1 MPFFDTPETNALKS
15 KVEKL
20 LSEILDF
27 TDENKNLKINVIKD
41 YADNGNVKLLEPL
54 LKNPQTKKAFFTPI
68 LDSFVFN
75 TAKFKEFLE
84 YSSACNSYSKYLG
97 QKIGLY
103 MGDSSLLDRN
113 EVVLNFPFKDCV
125 LEGGQRKEDGLDTYY
140 EYNDKKG
147 EYEEKQSKR
156 REVFYNEV
164 LAQDEI
170 DSLFSPKAFC
180 NTKRYEKSSHSE
192 LVSES
197 TCTKLNRDTE
207 LNKKRGLAED
217 TITDN
222 LIIKGNN
229 LLALHS
235 LKKEFAGKVKLI
247 YIDVPYNTGSDSF
260 SYNDNF
266 NHSSWLT
273 FMKNRL
279 EIARDLLR
287 DDGCIFVQ
295 CDDNEQAYLK
305 VLMDEIFVRE
315 NKLSTITVK
324 VKAPAGVGQES
335 FLFDVNEYIL
345 VFAKNI
351 NLVDVNII
359 KEQSDLQNN
368 TYTQYKKIIHN
379 IADGKYV
386 KKLHSE
392 KVGDI
397 ELLEHNL
404 FEVKNIDKENLNESF
419 YSNNIDKIF
428 RTTNPQGG
436 LLNKLLPHIPKKGLF
451 SITYKPTKGKKK
463 EDKITYYFLDGSLIL
478 WLSDSAILENGKIKK
493 LNKMTNSWT
502 DNFFQGISNE
512 GGVTLLGGKKPEFLI
527 KRILDLS
534 TSDSD
539 IILDYHLGSGTTAAV
554 AHKMNRQYIGIEQL
568 DYGENDSVVRLQN
581 VINGDQT
588 GISKSVNW
596 QGGGSFVYLE
606 LAKKNETAL
615 EQISA
620 CKSLEEL
627 TELFDELCS
636 KYFLHYNVRVKE
648 FRKEIESERFK
659 QLNLKQQKE
668 MFSRMLDLNQLYV
681 NTDDRHDKNTG
692 LTEDDIAI
700 TEDFYQLAKDGE

>member
-1 MPFFDTPETNALKS
+1 MPFIDTPETNALKS

-20 LSEILDF
+20 LLEIPDF
-27 TDENKNLKINVIKD
+27 VDENRNLKINVIKD
-41 YADNGNVKLLEPL
+41 CADNGNVKLLEPL
-54 LKNPQTKKAFFTPI
+54 LKNAQTKKAFFMPV

-140 EYNDKKG
+140 EYNEKKG
-147 EYEEKQSKR
+147 EYEEIQSKR

-180 NTKRYEKSSHSE
+180 DAKRYEKGKSGKCVKVNRDAE
-192 LVSES
+192 
-197 TCTKLNRDTE
+197 LNRR
-207 LNKKRGLAED
+207 RGLSED

-247 YIDVPYNTGSDSF
+247 YIDPPYNTGSDSF
-260 SYNDNF
+260 AYNDNF

-279 EIARDLLR
+279 EIARDLLKE
-287 DDGCIFVQ
+287 DGAIFVR
-295 CDDNEQAYLK
+295 CDDNVQAYLK
-305 VLMDEIFVRE
+305 ILCDEVFGRDNFVSSIVWKGRGGRQDSKFIAQIHE
-315 NKLSTITVK
+315 TI
-324 VKAPAGVGQES
+324 Q
-335 FLFDVNEYIL
+335 
-345 VFAKNI
+345 VFSKNI
-351 NLVDVNII
+351 NSLAIFKEEVTDDDSYTGKDEKGEYKLQLLRKWGSNSRRIDRPSLYFGVDFEGKTVYPILPDGSDGCWRWSKSKIESAI
-359 KEQSDLQNN
+359 KDNLIVLQNKN
-368 TYTQYKKIIHN
+368 DKIELYEKIYKTGDTK
-379 IADGKYV
+379 
-386 KKLHSE
+386 E
-392 KVGDI
+392 KVFTSWFEEGFSGEAANHLKD
-397 ELLEHNL
+397 L
-404 FEVKNIDKENLNESF
+404 FNEKVF
-419 YSNNIDKIF
+419 DF
-428 RTTNPQGG
+428 P
-436 LLNKLLPHIPKKGLF
+436 
-451 SITYKPTKGKKK
+451 
-463 EDKITYYFLDGSLIL
+463 
-478 WLSDSAILENGKIKK
+478 
-493 LNKMTNSWT
+493 
-502 DNFFQGISNE
+502 
-512 GGVTLLGGKKPEFLI
+512 KPESLL
-527 KRILDLS
+527 KRILEIS
-534 TSDSD
+534 TKPTD
-539 IILDYHLGSGTTAAV
+539 IVLDYHLGSGTTAAV
-554 AHKMNRQYIGIEQL
+554 AHKMNRQYIGIEQM
-568 DYGENDSVVRLQN
+568 DYIESVTVERLKKVIDGEQ
-581 VINGDQT
+581 G
-588 GISKSVNW
+588 GISKAQNW

-606 LAKKNETAL
+606 VAKKNEKAL

-627 TELFDELCS
+627 TALFDELCS

-659 QLNLKQQKE
+659 QLSLKQQKE

-681 NTDDRHDKNTG
+681 NVDDRHDKNTG
-692 LTEDDIAI
+692 LTKDDIAI
-700 TEDFYQLAKDGE
+700 TEEFYQLKKDGE

>member
-1 MPFFDTPETNALKS
+1 MPFIDTPETNALKS

-20 LSEILDF
+20 LSEIPDF

-140 EYNDKKG
+140 EYNEKKG

-180 NTKRYEKSSHSE
+180 NAKRYEKSSHSE

-197 TCTKLNRDTE
+197 TCTKLNRYAE
-207 LNKKRGLAED
+207 LNKKRGLSED

-247 YIDVPYNTGSDSF
+247 YIDPPFNTGKDDF
-260 SYNDNF
+260 KYNDNF
-266 NHSSWLT
+266 NHSTWLT
-273 FMKNRL
+273 FMRNRL
-279 EIARDLLR
+279 EIAKDLLSEK
-287 DDGCIFVQ
+287 GSIFLHL
-295 CDDNEQAYLK
+295 DFHESHYMK
-305 VLMDEIFVRE
+305 ILMDEVFGRE
-315 NKLSTITVK
+315 NFRNNIVWCYTGPSGSTNFLPRKHDDILYYSKTENNEYHIQYIKHKSGVHNSGQVFGNTDTDENFKAEAEAQGKKLEDFWLDIYSTDRYRSEMLNF
-324 VKAPAGVGQES
+324 VGQKPEA
-335 FLFDVNEYIL
+335 LIERIL
-345 VFAKNI
+345 SI
-351 NLVDVNII
+351 GTS
-359 KEQSDLQNN
+359 ESDL
-368 TYTQYKKIIHN
+368 
-379 IADGKYV
+379 V
-386 KKLHSE
+386 
-392 KVGDI
+392 
-397 ELLEHNL
+397 
-404 FEVKNIDKENLNESF
+404 
-419 YSNNIDKIF
+419 
-428 RTTNPQGG
+428 
-436 LLNKLLPHIPKKGLF
+436 
-451 SITYKPTKGKKK
+451 
-463 EDKITYYFLDGSLIL
+463 
-478 WLSDSAILENGKIKK
+478 
-493 LNKMTNSWT
+493 
-502 DNFFQGISNE
+502 
-512 GGVTLLGGKKPEFLI
+512 
-527 KRILDLS
+527 
-534 TSDSD
+534 
-539 IILDYHLGSGTTAAV
+539 LDYHLGSGTTAAV

-581 VINGDQT
+581 VINGDQS

-596 QGGGSFVYLE
+596 QGGGSIVYLE

-681 NTDDRHDKNTG
+681 NTDDRHDKKTG

-700 TEDFYQLAKDGE
+700 TEDFYQLHQLK

>member
-1 MPFFDTPETNALKS
+1 MSLTNTSNTPETNALKS
-15 KVEKL
+15 EVEK
-20 LSEILDF
+20 ILAEVPDF
-27 TDENKNLKINVIKD
+27 VDENKTLKINIIKD
-41 YADNGNVKLLEPL
+41 YAERGDVKLLEPL
-54 LKNPQTKKAFFTPI
+54 LKNRRTKRAFFKPV

-140 EYNDKKG
+140 EYNEKKG

-180 NTKRYEKSSHSE
+180 NAKRYEKSSHSE

-197 TCTKLNRDTE
+197 TCTKLNRDAE
-207 LNKKRGLAED
+207 LNKKRGLSED

-247 YIDVPYNTGSDSF
+247 YIDPPFNTGKDDF
-260 SYNDNF
+260 KYNDNF
-266 NHSSWLT
+266 NHSTWLT
-273 FMKNRL
+273 FMRNRL
-279 EIARDLLR
+279 EIAKDLLSEK
-287 DDGCIFVQ
+287 GSIFLHL
-295 CDDNEQAYLK
+295 DFHESHYMK
-305 VLMDEIFVRE
+305 ILMDEVFGRE
-315 NKLSTITVK
+315 NFRNNIVWCYTGPSGSTNFLPRKHDDILYYSKTENNEYHIQYIKHKSGVHNSGQVFGNTDTDENFKAEAEAQGKKLEDFWLDIYSTDRYRSEMLNF
-324 VKAPAGVGQES
+324 VGQ
-335 FLFDVNEYIL
+335 
-345 VFAKNI
+345 
-351 NLVDVNII
+351 
-359 KEQSDLQNN
+359 
-368 TYTQYKKIIHN
+368 
-379 IADGKYV
+379 
-386 KKLHSE
+386 
-392 KVGDI
+392 
-397 ELLEHNL
+397 
-404 FEVKNIDKENLNESF
+404 
-419 YSNNIDKIF
+419 
-428 RTTNPQGG
+428 
-436 LLNKLLPHIPKKGLF
+436 
-451 SITYKPTKGKKK
+451 
-463 EDKITYYFLDGSLIL
+463 
-478 WLSDSAILENGKIKK
+478 
-493 LNKMTNSWT
+493 
-502 DNFFQGISNE
+502 
-512 GGVTLLGGKKPEFLI
+512 KPEALI
-527 KRILDLS
+527 ERILS
-534 TSDSD
+534 IGTSESD
-539 IILDYHLGSGTTAAV
+539 IVLDYHLGSGTTAAV

-606 LAKKNETAL
+606 LAKNNEKAL

-692 LTEDDIAI
+692 LTENDIAI
-700 TEDFYQLAKDGE
+700 TEDFYQLK

>member
-1 MPFFDTPETNALKS
+1 MPFLDTPETNALKS

-20 LSEILDF
+20 LSEIPDF

-41 YADNGNVKLLEPL
+41 YADNGNAKLLEPL
-54 LKNPQTKKAFFTPI
+54 LKNAQTKKAFFSPV

-84 YSSACNSYSKYLG
+84 YSTACNSYSKYLG
-97 QKIGLY
+97 QRIGLY

-125 LEGGQRKEDGLDTYY
+125 LEGGQRKEDGLDNYY
-140 EYNDKKG
+140 EYNEKKG
-147 EYEEKQSKR
+147 EYEKKQSKR

-180 NTKRYEKSSHSE
+180 NAKRYEKGKSE
-192 LVSES
+192 K
-197 TCTKLNRDTE
+197 CTKLNRDAE
-207 LNKKRGLAED
+207 LNIKRGLSEN

-247 YIDVPYNTGSDSF
+247 YIDPPYNTGSDSF
-260 SYNDNF
+260 AYNDNF

-279 EIARDLLR
+279 EVARDLLK
-287 DDGCIFVQ
+287 DDGIIWVH
-295 CDDNEQAYLK
+295 CDNNEQSYLK
-305 VLMDEIFVRE
+305 ILLDELFGRQNFVETVTVVNNPRGRDYGGIANMHEFIHVFCKNILEANIYRLNDSEKEFPYSDNLGGYEIRE
-315 NKLSTITVK
+315 LRNRNTAFHIGNRPNLCYPFFVNPKTIDENGFCEIDLEKHNDWVEVMPAKSQGIQTVWRWGK
-324 VKAPAGVGQES
+324 DKSQKNLNINIVGRAMKEKGRFMIVEKYREKS
-335 FLFDVNEYIL
+335 VMARSVWWDKDVNSERG
-345 VFAKNI
+345 
-351 NLVDVNII
+351 
-359 KEQSDLQNN
+359 
-368 TYTQYKKIIHN
+368 TIHLREMF
-379 IADGKYV
+379 G
-386 KKLHSE
+386 
-392 KVGDI
+392 
-397 ELLEHNL
+397 
-404 FEVKNIDKENLNESF
+404 
-419 YSNNIDKIF
+419 DKIF
-428 RTTNPQGG
+428 NFPKPEG
-436 LLNKLLPHIPKKGLF
+436 LLSRILEI
-451 SITYKPTKGKKK
+451 STKPT
-463 EDKITYYFLDGSLIL
+463 
-478 WLSDSAILENGKIKK
+478 
-493 LNKMTNSWT
+493 
-502 DNFFQGISNE
+502 
-512 GGVTLLGGKKPEFLI
+512 
-527 KRILDLS
+527 DLV
-534 TSDSD
+534 
-539 IILDYHLGSGTTAAV
+539 LDYHLGSGTTSAV
-554 AHKMNRQYIGIEQL
+554 AHKMNRQYIGIEQM
-568 DYGENDSVVRLQN
+568 DYIESVAVERLKKVIDGEQ
-581 VINGDQT
+581 G
-588 GISKSVNW
+588 GISKAQNW
-596 QGGGSFVYLE
+596 QGGGSFFYLE

-681 NTDDRHDKNTG
+681 NTDDRHDQNTG
-692 LTEDDIAI
+692 LTKDDIAI
-700 TEDFYQLAKDGE
+700 TEDFYQLK

>member
-1 MPFFDTPETNALKS
+1 MPFIDTPETNALKS

-20 LSEILDF
+20 LSEIPDF

-41 YADNGNVKLLEPL
+41 CADNGNIKLLEPL
-54 LKNPQTKKAFFTPI
+54 LKNAQTKKAFFLPV

-97 QKIGLY
+97 KKIGLY

-140 EYNDKKG
+140 EYDDKKS
-147 EYEEKQSKR
+147 EYTEKQSKR

-180 NTKRYEKSSHSE
+180 NTKRYEKGKSE
-192 LVSES
+192 K
-197 TCTKLNRDTE
+197 CTKLNRDAE

-247 YIDVPYNTGSDSF
+247 YIDPPFNTGKDDF
-260 SYNDNF
+260 KYNDNF
-266 NHSSWLT
+266 NHSTWLT
-273 FMKNRL
+273 FMRNRL
-279 EIARDLLR
+279 EIAKDLLSEK
-287 DDGCIFVQ
+287 GSIFLHL
-295 CDDNEQAYLK
+295 DFHESHYMK
-305 VLMDEIFVRE
+305 ILMDEVFGRE
-315 NKLSTITVK
+315 NFRNNIVWCYTGPSGSTNFLPRKHDDILYYSKTENNEYHIQYIKHKSGVHNSGQVFGNTDTDENFKAEAEAQGKKLEDFWLDIYSTDRYRSEMLNF
-324 VKAPAGVGQES
+324 VGQ
-335 FLFDVNEYIL
+335 
-345 VFAKNI
+345 
-351 NLVDVNII
+351 
-359 KEQSDLQNN
+359 
-368 TYTQYKKIIHN
+368 
-379 IADGKYV
+379 
-386 KKLHSE
+386 
-392 KVGDI
+392 
-397 ELLEHNL
+397 
-404 FEVKNIDKENLNESF
+404 
-419 YSNNIDKIF
+419 
-428 RTTNPQGG
+428 
-436 LLNKLLPHIPKKGLF
+436 
-451 SITYKPTKGKKK
+451 
-463 EDKITYYFLDGSLIL
+463 
-478 WLSDSAILENGKIKK
+478 
-493 LNKMTNSWT
+493 
-502 DNFFQGISNE
+502 
-512 GGVTLLGGKKPEFLI
+512 KPEALI
-527 KRILDLS
+527 ERILS
-534 TSDSD
+534 IGTSESD
-539 IILDYHLGSGTTAAV
+539 IVLDYHLGSGTTAAV

-581 VINGDQT
+581 VINGDQS

-606 LAKKNETAL
+606 LAKKNEKAL

-692 LTEDDIAI
+692 LTKDDIAI
-700 TEDFYQLAKDGE
+700 TEDFYQLK

>member
-1 MPFFDTPETNALKS
+1 MPFIDTPETNALKS

-20 LSEILDF
+20 LSEIPDF

-41 YADNGNVKLLEPL
+41 YADNGNIKLLEPL
-54 LKNPQTKKAFFTPI
+54 LKNAQTKKAFFSPV
-68 LDSFVFN
+68 LDSFIFN

-97 QKIGLY
+97 KKIGLY

-140 EYNDKKG
+140 EYDDKKS
-147 EYEEKQSKR
+147 EYTEKQSKR

-180 NTKRYEKSSHSE
+180 NTKRYEKGKSE
-192 LVSES
+192 K
-197 TCTKLNRDTE
+197 CTKLNRDAE

-247 YIDVPYNTGSDSF
+247 YIDPPYNTGSDTF
-260 SYNDNF
+260 SYNDSF
-266 NHSSWLT
+266 NRSSWLT

-279 EIARDLLR
+279 EVAR
-287 DDGCIFVQ
+287 
-295 CDDNEQAYLK
+295 
-305 VLMDEIFVRE
+305 
-315 NKLSTITVK
+315 
-324 VKAPAGVGQES
+324 
-335 FLFDVNEYIL
+335 
-345 VFAKNI
+345 
-351 NLVDVNII
+351 
-359 KEQSDLQNN
+359 
-368 TYTQYKKIIHN
+368 
-379 IADGKYV
+379 
-386 KKLHSE
+386 
-392 KVGDI
+392 
-397 ELLEHNL
+397 ELL
-404 FEVKNIDKENLNESF
+404 S
-419 YSNNIDKIF
+419 
-428 RTTNPQGG
+428 P
-436 LLNKLLPHIPKKGLF
+436 
-451 SITYKPTKGKKK
+451 
-463 EDKITYYFLDGSLIL
+463 DG
-478 WLSDSAILENGKIKK
+478 AIYV
-493 LNKMTNSWT
+493 
-502 DNFFQGISNE
+502 Q
-512 GGVTLLGGKKPEFLI
+512 
-527 KRILDLS
+527 
-534 TSDSD
+534 
-539 IILDYHLGSGTTAAV
+539 LDYHQVHYAKILLDNIFGENNFQREIIWRIGWLSGYKTIDNNWIRNHDTILFYSKNTDSLSFNKYYIQKSDFKSIADSKAEQYPIEDVWNGNEYDDLNSIAIVSFSGETVSKMLNKNDEVKGQKSEKLIERIIRAHTSEKDIVLDFFGGTGTTAAV
-554 AHKMNRQYIGIEQL
+554 ALKMNRQFIICEQIDKHVDISL
-568 DYGENDSVVRLQN
+568 RRLQK
-581 VINGDQT
+581 VEEGEQS
-588 GISKSVNW
+588 GISKRNNW

-700 TEDFYQLAKDGE
+700 TEDFYQLK

>member
-1 MPFFDTPETNALKS
+1 MPFIDTPETNALKS

-20 LSEILDF
+20 LSEIPDF

-97 QKIGLY
+97 EKIGLY

-140 EYNDKKG
+140 EYDDKKG
-147 EYEEKQSKR
+147 EYTEKQSKR

-180 NTKRYEKSSHSE
+180 NTKRYEKGKSE
-192 LVSES
+192 K
-197 TCTKLNRDTE
+197 CTNLNRDAE

-247 YIDVPYNTGSDSF
+247 YIDPPYNTGSDTF
-260 SYNDNF
+260 SYNDSF
-266 NHSSWLT
+266 NRSSWLT

-279 EIARDLLR
+279 EVAR
-287 DDGCIFVQ
+287 
-295 CDDNEQAYLK
+295 
-305 VLMDEIFVRE
+305 
-315 NKLSTITVK
+315 
-324 VKAPAGVGQES
+324 
-335 FLFDVNEYIL
+335 
-345 VFAKNI
+345 
-351 NLVDVNII
+351 
-359 KEQSDLQNN
+359 
-368 TYTQYKKIIHN
+368 
-379 IADGKYV
+379 
-386 KKLHSE
+386 
-392 KVGDI
+392 
-397 ELLEHNL
+397 ELL
-404 FEVKNIDKENLNESF
+404 S
-419 YSNNIDKIF
+419 
-428 RTTNPQGG
+428 P
-436 LLNKLLPHIPKKGLF
+436 
-451 SITYKPTKGKKK
+451 
-463 EDKITYYFLDGSLIL
+463 DG
-478 WLSDSAILENGKIKK
+478 AIYV
-493 LNKMTNSWT
+493 
-502 DNFFQGISNE
+502 Q
-512 GGVTLLGGKKPEFLI
+512 
-527 KRILDLS
+527 
-534 TSDSD
+534 
-539 IILDYHLGSGTTAAV
+539 LDYHQVHYAKILLDNIFGENNFQREIIWRIGWLSGYKTIDNNWIRNHDTILFYSKNTDSLSFNKYYIQKSDFKSIADSKAEQYPIEDVWNGNEYDDLNSIAIVSFSGETVSKMLNKNDEVKGQKSEKLIERIIRAHTSEKDIVLDFFGGTGTTAAV
-554 AHKMNRQYIGIEQL
+554 ALKMNRQFIICEQIDKHVDISL
-568 DYGENDSVVRLQN
+568 RRLQK
-581 VINGDQT
+581 VEEGEQS
-588 GISKSVNW
+588 GISKKNNW

-615 EQISA
+615 EQISD

-692 LTEDDIAI
+692 LTENDIAI
-700 TEDFYQLAKDGE
+700 TEDFYQLK

>member
-20 LSEILDF
+20 LSEIPDF

-97 QKIGLY
+97 EKIGLY

-113 EVVLNFPFKDCV
+113 EIVLNFPFKDCV

-140 EYNDKKG
+140 EYDDKKS
-147 EYEEKQSKR
+147 EYTEKQSKR

-180 NTKRYEKSSHSE
+180 NTKRYEKGKSE
-192 LVSES
+192 K
-197 TCTKLNRDTE
+197 CTKLNRDVE

-247 YIDVPYNTGSDSF
+247 YIDPPFNTGKDDF
-260 SYNDNF
+260 KYNDNF
-266 NHSSWLT
+266 NHSTWLT
-273 FMKNRL
+273 FMRNRL
-279 EIARDLLR
+279 EIAKDLLSEK
-287 DDGCIFVQ
+287 GSIFLHL
-295 CDDNEQAYLK
+295 DFHESHYMK
-305 VLMDEIFVRE
+305 ILMDEVFGRE
-315 NKLSTITVK
+315 NFRNNIVWCYTGPSGSTNFLPRKHDDILYYSKTENNEYHIQYIKHKSGVHNSGQVFGNTDTDENFKAEAEAQGKKLEDFWLDIYSTDRYRSEMLNF
-324 VKAPAGVGQES
+324 VGQ
-335 FLFDVNEYIL
+335 
-345 VFAKNI
+345 
-351 NLVDVNII
+351 
-359 KEQSDLQNN
+359 
-368 TYTQYKKIIHN
+368 
-379 IADGKYV
+379 
-386 KKLHSE
+386 
-392 KVGDI
+392 
-397 ELLEHNL
+397 
-404 FEVKNIDKENLNESF
+404 
-419 YSNNIDKIF
+419 
-428 RTTNPQGG
+428 
-436 LLNKLLPHIPKKGLF
+436 
-451 SITYKPTKGKKK
+451 
-463 EDKITYYFLDGSLIL
+463 
-478 WLSDSAILENGKIKK
+478 
-493 LNKMTNSWT
+493 
-502 DNFFQGISNE
+502 
-512 GGVTLLGGKKPEFLI
+512 KPEALI
-527 KRILDLS
+527 ERILS
-534 TSDSD
+534 IGTSESD
-539 IILDYHLGSGTTAAV
+539 IVLDYHLGSGTTAAV

-648 FRKEIESERFK
+648 FRKEIESERFR
-659 QLNLKQQKE
+659 QLSLKQQKE

-692 LTEDDIAI
+692 LTENDIAI
-700 TEDFYQLAKDGE
+700 TEDFYQLK

>member
-1 MPFFDTPETNALKS
+1 MPFIDTPETNALKS

-20 LSEILDF
+20 LSEIPDF

-41 YADNGNVKLLEPL
+41 CADNGNAKLLEPL

-140 EYNDKKG
+140 EYNEKKG

-180 NTKRYEKSSHSE
+180 NAKRYEKSSHSE

-197 TCTKLNRDTE
+197 TCTKLNRDAE
-207 LNKKRGLAED
+207 LNKKRGLSED

-247 YIDVPYNTGSDSF
+247 YIDPPFNTGKDDF
-260 SYNDNF
+260 KYNDNF
-266 NHSSWLT
+266 NHSTWLT
-273 FMKNRL
+273 FMRNRL
-279 EIARDLLR
+279 EIAKDLLSEK
-287 DDGCIFVQ
+287 GSIFLHL
-295 CDDNEQAYLK
+295 DFHESHYMK
-305 VLMDEIFVRE
+305 ILMDEVFGRE
-315 NKLSTITVK
+315 NFRNNIVWCYTGPSGSTNFLPRKHDDILYYSKTENNEYHIQYIKHKSGVHNSGQVFGNTDTDENFKAEAEAQGKKLEDFWLDIYSTDRYRSEMLNF
-324 VKAPAGVGQES
+324 VGQ
-335 FLFDVNEYIL
+335 
-345 VFAKNI
+345 
-351 NLVDVNII
+351 
-359 KEQSDLQNN
+359 
-368 TYTQYKKIIHN
+368 
-379 IADGKYV
+379 
-386 KKLHSE
+386 
-392 KVGDI
+392 
-397 ELLEHNL
+397 
-404 FEVKNIDKENLNESF
+404 
-419 YSNNIDKIF
+419 
-428 RTTNPQGG
+428 
-436 LLNKLLPHIPKKGLF
+436 
-451 SITYKPTKGKKK
+451 
-463 EDKITYYFLDGSLIL
+463 
-478 WLSDSAILENGKIKK
+478 
-493 LNKMTNSWT
+493 
-502 DNFFQGISNE
+502 
-512 GGVTLLGGKKPEFLI
+512 KPEALI
-527 KRILDLS
+527 ERILS
-534 TSDSD
+534 IGTSESD
-539 IILDYHLGSGTTAAV
+539 IVLDYHLGSGTTAAV

-606 LAKKNETAL
+606 LAKNNEKAL

-648 FRKEIESERFK
+648 FRKEIESERFR

-681 NTDDRHDKNTG
+681 ITDDRHDKNTG
-692 LTEDDIAI
+692 LTEDGIAI
-700 TEDFYQLAKDGE
+700 TEDFYQLEKDGE

>member
-1 MPFFDTPETNALKS
+1 NALKS

-20 LSEILDF
+20 LSEIPDF

-41 YADNGNVKLLEPL
+41 YADNGNIKLLEPL
-54 LKNPQTKKAFFTPI
+54 LKNPQTKKAFFLPV

-147 EYEEKQSKR
+147 EYTEKQSKR

-180 NTKRYEKSSHSE
+180 NAKRYEKRKSE
-192 LVSES
+192 K
-197 TCTKLNRDTE
+197 CTKLNRDAE
-207 LNKKRGLAED
+207 LNKKRGLSED

-247 YIDVPYNTGSDSF
+247 YIDPPYNTGKDDF
-260 SYNDNF
+260 KYNDNF
-266 NHSSWLT
+266 NHSTWLT
-273 FMKNRL
+273 FMRNRL
-279 EIARDLLR
+279 EIAKDLLSEK
-287 DDGCIFVQ
+287 GSIFLHL
-295 CDDNEQAYLK
+295 DFHESHYMK
-305 VLMDEIFVRE
+305 ILMDEVFGRE
-315 NKLSTITVK
+315 NFRNNIVWCYTGPSGSTNFLPRKHDDILYYSKTENNEYHIQYIKHKSGVHNSGQVFGNTDTDENFKAEAEAQGKKLEDFWLDIYSTDRYRSEMLNF
-324 VKAPAGVGQES
+324 VGQKPEA
-335 FLFDVNEYIL
+335 LIERIL
-345 VFAKNI
+345 SI
-351 NLVDVNII
+351 GTS
-359 KEQSDLQNN
+359 ESDL
-368 TYTQYKKIIHN
+368 
-379 IADGKYV
+379 V
-386 KKLHSE
+386 
-392 KVGDI
+392 
-397 ELLEHNL
+397 
-404 FEVKNIDKENLNESF
+404 
-419 YSNNIDKIF
+419 
-428 RTTNPQGG
+428 
-436 LLNKLLPHIPKKGLF
+436 
-451 SITYKPTKGKKK
+451 
-463 EDKITYYFLDGSLIL
+463 
-478 WLSDSAILENGKIKK
+478 
-493 LNKMTNSWT
+493 
-502 DNFFQGISNE
+502 
-512 GGVTLLGGKKPEFLI
+512 
-527 KRILDLS
+527 
-534 TSDSD
+534 
-539 IILDYHLGSGTTAAV
+539 LDYHLGSGTTAAV
-554 AHKMNRQYIGIEQL
+554 AHKINRQYIGIEQL

-581 VINGDQT
+581 VINGDQS

-627 TELFDELCS
+627 TELFDVLCS

-681 NTDDRHDKNTG
+681 NTDDRHDKKTG

-700 TEDFYQLAKDGE
+700 TEDFYQLHQLK

>member
-1 MPFFDTPETNALKS
+1 MSLTNTSNTPETNALKS
-15 KVEKL
+15 EVEK
-20 LSEILDF
+20 ILAEVPDF
-27 TDENKNLKINVIKD
+27 VDENKTLKINIIKD
-41 YADNGNVKLLEPL
+41 YAERGDVKLLEPL
-54 LKNPQTKKAFFTPI
+54 LKNRRTKRAFFKPV
-68 LDSFVFN
+68 LDSFIFN

-97 QKIGLY
+97 KKIGLY

-140 EYNDKKG
+140 EYNDKNG
-147 EYEEKQSKR
+147 EYEKKQSKR

-180 NTKRYEKSSHSE
+180 NTKRYEKGKSE
-192 LVSES
+192 K
-197 TCTKLNRDTE
+197 CTKLNRDAE

-247 YIDVPYNTGSDSF
+247 YIDPPYNTGSDTF
-260 SYNDNF
+260 SYNDSF
-266 NHSSWLT
+266 NRSSWLT

-279 EIARDLLR
+279 EVAR
-287 DDGCIFVQ
+287 
-295 CDDNEQAYLK
+295 
-305 VLMDEIFVRE
+305 
-315 NKLSTITVK
+315 
-324 VKAPAGVGQES
+324 
-335 FLFDVNEYIL
+335 
-345 VFAKNI
+345 
-351 NLVDVNII
+351 
-359 KEQSDLQNN
+359 
-368 TYTQYKKIIHN
+368 
-379 IADGKYV
+379 
-386 KKLHSE
+386 
-392 KVGDI
+392 
-397 ELLEHNL
+397 ELL
-404 FEVKNIDKENLNESF
+404 S
-419 YSNNIDKIF
+419 
-428 RTTNPQGG
+428 P
-436 LLNKLLPHIPKKGLF
+436 
-451 SITYKPTKGKKK
+451 
-463 EDKITYYFLDGSLIL
+463 DG
-478 WLSDSAILENGKIKK
+478 AIYV
-493 LNKMTNSWT
+493 
-502 DNFFQGISNE
+502 Q
-512 GGVTLLGGKKPEFLI
+512 
-527 KRILDLS
+527 
-534 TSDSD
+534 
-539 IILDYHLGSGTTAAV
+539 LDYHQVHYAKILLDNIFGENNFQREIIWRIGWLSGYKTIDNNWIRNHDTILFYSKNTDSLSFNKYYIQKSDFKSIADSKAEQYPIEDVWNGNEYDDLNSIAIVSFSGETVSKMLNKNDEVKGQKSEKLIERIIRAHTSEKDIVLDFFGGTGTTSAV
-554 AHKMNRQYIGIEQL
+554 ALKMNRQFIICEQIDKHVDISL
-568 DYGENDSVVRLQN
+568 RRLQK
-581 VINGDQT
+581 VEEGEQS
-588 GISKSVNW
+588 GISKRNNW

-681 NTDDRHDKNTG
+681 NADDRHNKNTG

-700 TEDFYQLAKDGE
+700 TEDFYQLK

>member
-1 MPFFDTPETNALKS
+1 MPFIDTPETNALKS

-20 LSEILDF
+20 LSEIPDF

-41 YADNGNVKLLEPL
+41 CADNGNIKLLEPL
-54 LKNPQTKKAFFTPI
+54 LKNAQTKKAFFLPV

-97 QKIGLY
+97 KKIGLY

-140 EYNDKKG
+140 EYDDKKS
-147 EYEEKQSKR
+147 EYTEKQSKR

-180 NTKRYEKSSHSE
+180 NTKRYEKGKSE
-192 LVSES
+192 K
-197 TCTKLNRDTE
+197 CTKLNRDAE

-247 YIDVPYNTGSDSF
+247 YIDPPFNTGKDDF
-260 SYNDNF
+260 KYNDNF
-266 NHSSWLT
+266 NHSTWLT
-273 FMKNRL
+273 FMRNRL
-279 EIARDLLR
+279 EIAKDLLSEK
-287 DDGCIFVQ
+287 GSIFLHL
-295 CDDNEQAYLK
+295 DFHESHYMK
-305 VLMDEIFVRE
+305 ILMDEVFGRE
-315 NKLSTITVK
+315 NFRNNIVWCYTGPSGSTNFLPRKHDDILYYSKTENNEYHIQYIKHKSGVHNSGQVFGNTDTDENFKAEAEAQGKKLEDFWLDIYSTDRYRSEMLNF
-324 VKAPAGVGQES
+324 VGQ
-335 FLFDVNEYIL
+335 
-345 VFAKNI
+345 
-351 NLVDVNII
+351 
-359 KEQSDLQNN
+359 
-368 TYTQYKKIIHN
+368 
-379 IADGKYV
+379 
-386 KKLHSE
+386 
-392 KVGDI
+392 
-397 ELLEHNL
+397 
-404 FEVKNIDKENLNESF
+404 
-419 YSNNIDKIF
+419 
-428 RTTNPQGG
+428 
-436 LLNKLLPHIPKKGLF
+436 
-451 SITYKPTKGKKK
+451 
-463 EDKITYYFLDGSLIL
+463 
-478 WLSDSAILENGKIKK
+478 
-493 LNKMTNSWT
+493 
-502 DNFFQGISNE
+502 
-512 GGVTLLGGKKPEFLI
+512 KPEALI
-527 KRILDLS
+527 ERILS
-534 TSDSD
+534 IGTSESD
-539 IILDYHLGSGTTAAV
+539 IVLDYHLGSGTTAAV

-581 VINGDQT
+581 VINGDQS

-692 LTEDDIAI
+692 LTKDDIAI
-700 TEDFYQLAKDGE
+700 TEDFYQLK

>member
-20 LSEILDF
+20 LSEIPDF

-54 LKNPQTKKAFFTPI
+54 LKNPQTKKAFFTPV

-140 EYNDKKG
+140 EYDDKKG
-147 EYEEKQSKR
+147 EYEKKQSKR

-180 NTKRYEKSSHSE
+180 NAKRYEKGKAE
-192 LVSES
+192 KCIKV
-197 TCTKLNRDTE
+197 NRDAE
-207 LNKKRGLAED
+207 LNTKRGLPED

-247 YIDVPYNTGSDSF
+247 YIDPPYNTRNPTADTFIYNNNFKDST
-260 SYNDNF
+260 
-266 NHSSWLT
+266 WLT
-273 FMKNRL
+273 FMRNRL
-279 EIARDLLR
+279 EIGKKLLSKDGCLIIAIDENEHSYLGVLLHELFDTEYEIHNITIVHNPRGVQGTNFSYTNESAYFVIPKGKKSIVDRKIAPDEIEWRNLRDNGGESLRTDAKNCFYPIIVKNEKIVGFGEVLLDDRKHPKQEEKKDGYSYIYPIDIQGIERKWRYARQTVEGIKDLLR
-287 DDGCIFVQ
+287 V
-295 CDDNEQAYLK
+295 K
-305 VLMDEIFVRE
+305 
-315 NKLSTITVK
+315 K
-324 VKAPAGVGQES
+324 VKNHLEIELGKNFGTFRTVWQDARYDA
-335 FLFDVNEYIL
+335 NEY
-345 VFAKNI
+345 
-351 NLVDVNII
+351 
-359 KEQSDLQNN
+359 
-368 TYTQYKKIIHN
+368 
-379 IADGKYV
+379 G
-386 KKLHSE
+386 KKLINDLVPNCPFSFP
-392 KVGDI
+392 KSLWNVYDCLYSVVG
-397 ELLEHNL
+397 
-404 FEVKNIDKENLNESF
+404 KDKE
-419 YSNNIDKIF
+419 
-428 RTTNPQGG
+428 
-436 LLNKLLPHIPKKGLF
+436 
-451 SITYKPTKGKKK
+451 
-463 EDKITYYFLDGSLIL
+463 
-478 WLSDSAILENGKIKK
+478 A
-493 LNKMTNSWT
+493 
-502 DNFFQGISNE
+502 
-512 GGVTLLGGKKPEFLI
+512 
-527 KRILDLS
+527 
-534 TSDSD
+534 
-539 IILDYHLGSGTTAAV
+539 IILDFFGGSGTTAHAV
-554 AHKMNRQYIGIEQL
+554 EELNKNDNGKRQFILCEQMDYINTVTVPRVAEVQKRN
-568 DYGENDSVVRLQN
+568 E
-581 VINGDQT
+581 
-588 GISKSVNW
+588 
-596 QGGGSFVYLE
+596 GGSFVYLE

-615 EQISA
+615 EQISD

-700 TEDFYQLAKDGE
+700 TEDFYQLHQLK

>member
-1 MPFFDTPETNALKS
+1 MPFIDTPETNALKS

-20 LSEILDF
+20 LSEIPDF

-41 YADNGNVKLLEPL
+41 YADNGNAKLLEPL
-54 LKNPQTKKAFFTPI
+54 LKNAQTKKAFFTPI

-75 TAKFKEFLE
+75 TARFKEFLE

-97 QKIGLY
+97 KKIGLY

-180 NTKRYEKSSHSE
+180 NAKRYEKGKSE
-192 LVSES
+192 K
-197 TCTKLNRDTE
+197 CTKLNRDAE
-207 LNKKRGLAED
+207 LNIKRGLSEN

-235 LKKEFAGKVKLI
+235 LKKEFARKVKLI
-247 YIDVPYNTGSDSF
+247 YIDPPYNTGSDSF
-260 SYNDNF
+260 AYNDNF

-279 EIARDLLR
+279 EIARDLLKE
-287 DDGCIFVQ
+287 DGIIWVH
-295 CDDNEQAYLK
+295 CDNNEQSYLK
-305 VLMDEIFVRE
+305 ILLDELFGRQNFVETVTVVNNPRGRDYGGIANMHEFIHVFCKNIIEANIYRLNDSEKEFPYSDNLGGYEIRE
-315 NKLSTITVK
+315 LRNRNTAFHIGNRPNLCYPFFVNPKTIDENGFCEIDLEKHNDWVEVMPAKSQGIQTVWRWGK
-324 VKAPAGVGQES
+324 DKSQKNLNINIVGRAMKEKGRFMIVEKYREKS
-335 FLFDVNEYIL
+335 VMARSVWWDKDVNSERG
-345 VFAKNI
+345 
-351 NLVDVNII
+351 
-359 KEQSDLQNN
+359 
-368 TYTQYKKIIHN
+368 TIH
-379 IADGKYV
+379 
-386 KKLHSE
+386 LRE
-392 KVGDI
+392 M
-397 ELLEHNL
+397 
-404 FEVKNIDKENLNESF
+404 FR
-419 YSNNIDKIF
+419 DKIF
-428 RTTNPQGG
+428 NFPKPEG
-436 LLNKLLPHIPKKGLF
+436 LLSRILEI
-451 SITYKPTKGKKK
+451 STKPT
-463 EDKITYYFLDGSLIL
+463 
-478 WLSDSAILENGKIKK
+478 
-493 LNKMTNSWT
+493 
-502 DNFFQGISNE
+502 
-512 GGVTLLGGKKPEFLI
+512 
-527 KRILDLS
+527 DLV
-534 TSDSD
+534 
-539 IILDYHLGSGTTAAV
+539 LDYHLGSGTTAAV
-554 AHKMNRQYIGIEQL
+554 AHKMNRQYIGIEQM
-568 DYGENDSVVRLQN
+568 DYIESVTVERLKKVIEGEQ
-581 VINGDQT
+581 G
-588 GISKSVNW
+588 GISKSQNW

-692 LTEDDIAI
+692 LTNDDITI
-700 TEDFYQLAKDGE
+700 TEDFYQLKKDGE

>member
-1 MPFFDTPETNALKS
+1 MPFIDTPETNALKS

-20 LSEILDF
+20 LSEIPDF

-54 LKNPQTKKAFFTPI
+54 LKNPQTKKAFFLPV
-68 LDSFVFN
+68 LDCFVFN

-97 QKIGLY
+97 EKIGLY

-140 EYNDKKG
+140 EYDDKKS
-147 EYEEKQSKR
+147 EYTEKQSKR

-180 NTKRYEKSSHSE
+180 NTKRYEKGKSE
-192 LVSES
+192 K
-197 TCTKLNRDTE
+197 CTKLNRDAE

-247 YIDVPYNTGSDSF
+247 YIDPPYNTRNPTADTFIYNNNFKDST
-260 SYNDNF
+260 
-266 NHSSWLT
+266 WLT
-273 FMKNRL
+273 FMRNRL
-279 EIARDLLR
+279 EIGKKLLSKDGCLIIAIDENEHSYLGVLLHELFDTEYEIHNITIVHNPRGVQGTNFSYTNESAYFVIPKGKKSIVDRKIAPDEIEWRNLRDNGGESLRTDAKNCFYPIIVKNEKIVGFGEVLLDDRKHPKQEEKKDGYSYIYPIDIQGIERKWRYARQTVEGIKDLLR
-287 DDGCIFVQ
+287 V
-295 CDDNEQAYLK
+295 K
-305 VLMDEIFVRE
+305 
-315 NKLSTITVK
+315 K
-324 VKAPAGVGQES
+324 VKNHLEIELGKNFGTFRTVWQDARYDA
-335 FLFDVNEYIL
+335 NEY
-345 VFAKNI
+345 
-351 NLVDVNII
+351 
-359 KEQSDLQNN
+359 
-368 TYTQYKKIIHN
+368 
-379 IADGKYV
+379 G
-386 KKLHSE
+386 KKLINDLVPNCPFSFP
-392 KVGDI
+392 KSLWNVYDCLYSVVG
-397 ELLEHNL
+397 
-404 FEVKNIDKENLNESF
+404 KDKE
-419 YSNNIDKIF
+419 
-428 RTTNPQGG
+428 
-436 LLNKLLPHIPKKGLF
+436 
-451 SITYKPTKGKKK
+451 
-463 EDKITYYFLDGSLIL
+463 
-478 WLSDSAILENGKIKK
+478 A
-493 LNKMTNSWT
+493 
-502 DNFFQGISNE
+502 
-512 GGVTLLGGKKPEFLI
+512 
-527 KRILDLS
+527 
-534 TSDSD
+534 
-539 IILDYHLGSGTTAAV
+539 IILDFFGGSGTTAHAV
-554 AHKMNRQYIGIEQL
+554 EELNKNDNGKRQFILCEQMDYINTVTVPRVAEVQKRN
-568 DYGENDSVVRLQN
+568 E
-581 VINGDQT
+581 
-588 GISKSVNW
+588 
-596 QGGGSFVYLE
+596 GGSFVYLE

-700 TEDFYQLAKDGE
+700 TEDFYQLK

>member
-1 MPFFDTPETNALKS
+1 MPFIDTPETNALKS

-20 LSEILDF
+20 LSEIPDF

-54 LKNPQTKKAFFTPI
+54 LKNPQTKKAFFTPV

-97 QKIGLY
+97 EKIGLY

-140 EYNDKKG
+140 EYDDKKG
-147 EYEEKQSKR
+147 EYEKKQCKR

-180 NTKRYEKSSHSE
+180 NTKRYEKGKSE
-192 LVSES
+192 K
-197 TCTKLNRDTE
+197 CTKLNRDAE

-247 YIDVPYNTGSDSF
+247 YIDPPFNTGKDDF
-260 SYNDNF
+260 KYNDNF
-266 NHSSWLT
+266 NHSTWLT
-273 FMKNRL
+273 FMRNRL
-279 EIARDLLR
+279 EIAKDLLSEK
-287 DDGCIFVQ
+287 GSIFLHL
-295 CDDNEQAYLK
+295 DFHESHYMK
-305 VLMDEIFVRE
+305 ILMDEVFGRE
-315 NKLSTITVK
+315 NFRNNIVWCYTGPSGSTNFLPRKHDDILYYSKTENNEYHIQYIKHKSGVHNSGQVFGNTDTDENFKAEAEAQGKKLEDFWLDIYSTDRYRSEMLNF
-324 VKAPAGVGQES
+324 VGQ
-335 FLFDVNEYIL
+335 
-345 VFAKNI
+345 
-351 NLVDVNII
+351 
-359 KEQSDLQNN
+359 
-368 TYTQYKKIIHN
+368 
-379 IADGKYV
+379 
-386 KKLHSE
+386 
-392 KVGDI
+392 
-397 ELLEHNL
+397 
-404 FEVKNIDKENLNESF
+404 
-419 YSNNIDKIF
+419 
-428 RTTNPQGG
+428 
-436 LLNKLLPHIPKKGLF
+436 
-451 SITYKPTKGKKK
+451 
-463 EDKITYYFLDGSLIL
+463 
-478 WLSDSAILENGKIKK
+478 
-493 LNKMTNSWT
+493 
-502 DNFFQGISNE
+502 
-512 GGVTLLGGKKPEFLI
+512 KPEALI
-527 KRILDLS
+527 ERILS
-534 TSDSD
+534 IGTSESD
-539 IILDYHLGSGTTAAV
+539 IVLDYHLGSGTTAAV

-581 VINGDQT
+581 VINGDQS

-615 EQISA
+615 EQISD

-648 FRKEIESERFK
+648 FRKEIESERFR
-659 QLNLKQQKE
+659 LLSLKQQKE

-681 NTDDRHDKNTG
+681 NTDDRHDINTG
-692 LTEDDIAI
+692 LTEIDIAI
-700 TEDFYQLAKDGE
+700 TEDFYQLKKDGE

>member
-20 LSEILDF
+20 LSEIPDF

-41 YADNGNVKLLEPL
+41 YADNGNIKLLEPL
-54 LKNPQTKKAFFTPI
+54 LKNAQTKKAFFSPV
-68 LDSFVFN
+68 LDSFIFN

-97 QKIGLY
+97 KKIGLY

-140 EYNDKKG
+140 EYDDKKS
-147 EYEEKQSKR
+147 EYTEKQSKR

-180 NTKRYEKSSHSE
+180 NTKRYEKGKSE
-192 LVSES
+192 K
-197 TCTKLNRDTE
+197 CTKLNRDAE

-247 YIDVPYNTGSDSF
+247 YIDPPFNTGKDDF
-260 SYNDNF
+260 KYNDNF
-266 NHSSWLT
+266 NHSTWLT
-273 FMKNRL
+273 FMRNRL
-279 EIARDLLR
+279 EIAKDLLSEK
-287 DDGCIFVQ
+287 GSIFLHL
-295 CDDNEQAYLK
+295 DFHESHYMK
-305 VLMDEIFVRE
+305 ILMDEVFGRE
-315 NKLSTITVK
+315 NFRNNIVWCYTGPSGSTNFLPRKHDDILYYSKTENNEYHIQYIKHKSGVHNSGQVFGNTDTDENFKAEAEAQGKKLEDFWLDIYSTDRYRSEMLNF
-324 VKAPAGVGQES
+324 VGQ
-335 FLFDVNEYIL
+335 
-345 VFAKNI
+345 
-351 NLVDVNII
+351 
-359 KEQSDLQNN
+359 
-368 TYTQYKKIIHN
+368 
-379 IADGKYV
+379 
-386 KKLHSE
+386 
-392 KVGDI
+392 
-397 ELLEHNL
+397 
-404 FEVKNIDKENLNESF
+404 
-419 YSNNIDKIF
+419 
-428 RTTNPQGG
+428 
-436 LLNKLLPHIPKKGLF
+436 
-451 SITYKPTKGKKK
+451 
-463 EDKITYYFLDGSLIL
+463 
-478 WLSDSAILENGKIKK
+478 
-493 LNKMTNSWT
+493 
-502 DNFFQGISNE
+502 
-512 GGVTLLGGKKPEFLI
+512 KPEALI
-527 KRILDLS
+527 ERILS
-534 TSDSD
+534 IGTSESD
-539 IILDYHLGSGTTAAV
+539 IVLDYHLGSGTTAAV

-615 EQISA
+615 EQISD
-620 CKSLEEL
+620 CKSLVEL
-627 TELFDELCS
+627 TESFDELCS

-659 QLNLKQQKE
+659 QLSLKQQKE